1 MLKKYKLGFDI
12 WGLLLFLIIMIP
24 NFIWFVI
31 PAPNDI
37 LRSKS
42 ITETID
48 TVASLCQVLM
58 IVALCIF
65 KNRECNKI
73 CVTPFIILV
82 SGCCLLYFFSWI
94 VYYSGIVNAIVILG
108 LTIPPCLAFL
118 FFAID
123 RKNGIA
129 LIPTSIF
136 TICHLIYG
144 VANFIIWQLPVYLL
158 TVLSLLN
165 FQGFAVCQTSKYVSF
180 FPCFCPH
187 M

>member
-1 MLKKYKLGFDI
+1 MFKKYKLSFGI
-12 WGLLLFLIIMIP
+12 WGLLLFLIVMIP

-37 LRSKS
+37 LRANS

-48 TVASLCQVLM
+48 IVASVCQVLM

-65 KNRECNKI
+65 RNRESKKLCI
-73 CVTPFIILV
+73 TPFMII
-82 SGCCLLYFFSWI
+82 SAGCCLLYFVSWI
-94 VYYSGIVNAIVILG
+94 VYYGGIVNAIVILG

-129 LIPTSIF
+129 LIPISVF

-144 VANFIIWQLPVYLL
+144 VVNFIV
-158 TVLSLLN
+158 
-165 FQGFAVCQTSKYVSF
+165 
-180 FPCFCPH
+180 
-187 M
+187 